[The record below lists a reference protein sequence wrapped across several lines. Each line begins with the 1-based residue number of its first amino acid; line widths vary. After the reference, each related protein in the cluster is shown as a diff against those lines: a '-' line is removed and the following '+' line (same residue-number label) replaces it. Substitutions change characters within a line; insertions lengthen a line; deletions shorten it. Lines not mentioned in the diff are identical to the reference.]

1 MRVGYE
7 DVIKRYGPVLGVD
20 RLHLEIR
27 AGEFIVLLGPSGCGK
42 TTTLRMLA
50 GLENVTSGNIY
61 IGDCCVNEVP
71 PRDRDVAMVFQS
83 YALYPHMTIAENIA
97 YPLRVRRIPRHEIP
111 GRVQKAGELLGI
123 RELLQRKPK
132 ELSGGQRQRVALA
145 RAIVRQ
151 PRVFLMDEPLSNL
164 DAKLRVYMRGE
175 LKRLQYEL
183 GTTTLYVT
191 HDQAEAMTLAH
202 RVAVMESGRLQQ
214 FDTPLNIYER
224 PANKFVAGFMGS
236 PSMNFLD
243 GTLDQAE
250 RKFVSPDVMVAF
262 RSQALS
268 LPHGPTQVVL
278 GVRPE
283 NIKLSV
289 TEFDGGLPATV
300 YVTEALGNE
309 TFVFLNLGKGRIVAR
324 TGPAMRLDME
334 SKVWISFDETKL
346 HFFDPVSGNRLP

>member
-61 IGDCCVNEVP
+61 IGDSCVNEVP

-97 YPLRVRRIPRHEIP
+97 YPLRVRRIPSHEIP

-123 RELLQRKPK
+123 GELLHRKPK

-145 RAIVRQ
+145 RAIVRH

-202 RVAVMESGRLQQ
+202 RVAVMEKGKLQQ

-243 GTLDQAE
+243 GTLNHSE
-250 RKFVSPDVMVAF
+250 RKFVSPDVTVGF
-262 RSQALS
+262 RSLALS
-268 LPHGPTQVVL
+268 LPHGCAHVVL
-278 GVRPE
+278 GIRPE

-289 TEFDGGLPATV
+289 TEFDGGFPATV

-346 HFFDPVSGNRLP
+346 HFFDPVTGNRLP

>member
-1 MRVGYE
+1 MKVVYD
-7 DVIKRYGPVLGVD
+7 DVIKKYGHVVGVD
-20 RLHLEIR
+20 RLHLQIEG
-27 AGEFIVLLGPSGCGK
+27 GEFIVLLGPSGCGK

-50 GLENVTSGNIY
+50 GLETATSGNIY
-61 IGDCCVNEVP
+61 IGEGCVNEVP

-97 YPLRVRRIPRHEIP
+97 YPLRVRRVRRHEIP
-111 GRVQKAGELLGI
+111 GRVEKAGALLGI
-123 RELLQRKPK
+123 GELLQRKPK

-202 RVAVMESGRLQQ
+202 RVAVMDGGKLQQ
-214 FDTPLNIYER
+214 FDTPLNIYEN
-224 PANKFVAGFMGS
+224 PVNKFVAGFIGS
-236 PSMNFLD
+236 PGMNFLD
-243 GTLDQAE
+243 GRIDHAQ
-250 RKFVSPDVMVAF
+250 RKFVSQGLALDLE
-262 RSQALS
+262 SQILS
-268 LPHGPTQVVL
+268 QLHGCENVTL

-283 NIKLSV
+283 DV
-289 TEFDGGLPATV
+289 
-300 YVTEALGNE
+300 
-309 TFVFLNLGKGRIVAR
+309 
-324 TGPAMRLDME
+324 RLRSE
-334 SKVWISFDETKL
+334 EHT
-346 HFFDPVSGNRLP
+346 

>member
-1 MRVGYE
+1 MRVSYE
-7 DVIKRYGPVLGVD
+7 DVIKRYGSVLGVD
-20 RLHLEIR
+20 RLQLEIR
-27 AGEFIVLLGPSGCGK
+27 DGEFIVLLGPSGCGK

-50 GLENVTSGNIY
+50 GLENVTGGNIY
-61 IGDCCVNEVP
+61 IGDSCVNEVP

-123 RELLQRKPK
+123 GELLQRKPK

-202 RVAVMESGRLQQ
+202 RVAVMASGRLQQ

-243 GTLDQAE
+243 GTLDHAE
-250 RKFVSPDVMVAF
+250 RKFVSPDVTLSF

-268 LPHGPTQVVL
+268 LPHGPAQVVL

-289 TEFDGGLPATV
+289 TDFEGGLPATV

-309 TFVFLNLGKGRIVAR
+309 TFVFLNLGKRRIVAR
-324 TGPAMRLDME
+324 TGSATRLDME
-334 SKVWISFDETKL
+334 NKVWISLDETKL

>member
-7 DVIKRYGPVLGVD
+7 NVVKRYGPVLGVD

-61 IGDCCVNEVP
+61 IGESCVNEVP

-97 YPLRVRRIPRHEIP
+97 YPLRVRRVPRHEIP

-123 RELLQRKPK
+123 GELLDRKPK

-145 RAIVRQ
+145 RAIVRH

-202 RVAVMESGRLQQ
+202 RVAVMENGKLQQ

-224 PANKFVAGFMGS
+224 PANQFVAGFMGS

-243 GTLDQAE
+243 GALDHSE
-250 RKFVSPDVMVAF
+250 RRFVSDDVTLAF
-262 RSQALS
+262 RSPALS
-268 LPHGPTQVVL
+268 LPRAPTHVVL

-283 NIKLSV
+283 DVKLSV
-289 TEFDGGLPATV
+289 TEFSGGLPATV

-309 TFVFLNLGKGRIVAR
+309 TFVFLNLGKGRMVAR
-324 TGPAMRLDME
+324 AGPAMRLDIE
-334 SKVWISFDETKL
+334 SKVWISFDEAKL
-346 HFFDPVSGNRLP
+346 HFFDPASGNRLP

>member
-1 MRVGYE
+1 
-7 DVIKRYGPVLGVD
+7 
-20 RLHLEIR
+20 
-27 AGEFIVLLGPSGCGK
+27 
-42 TTTLRMLA
+42 MLA

-61 IGDCCVNEVP
+61 IGDSCVNEVP

-111 GRVQKAGELLGI
+111 GRVKKAGELLGI
-123 RELLQRKPK
+123 LELLERKPK

-243 GTLDQAE
+243 GTLDHSE
-250 RKFVSPDVMVAF
+250 RKFVTPDVTLAF
-262 RSQALS
+262 RSQVLS
-268 LPHGPTQVVL
+268 LPYGPAKVVL

-289 TEFDGGLPATV
+289 ADFEGGLPATV

-309 TFVFLNLGKGRIVAR
+309 TFVFLNLGKRRVVVR

-346 HFFDPVSGNRLP
+346 HFFDPASGNRLS

>member
-7 DVIKRYGPVLGVD
+7 DVIKRYGEVLGVD

-61 IGDCCVNEVP
+61 IGDSCVNEVP

-97 YPLRVRRIPRHEIP
+97 YPLRVRRVPRHEIS
-111 GRVQKAGELLGI
+111 GRVKKAGELLGI
-123 RELLQRKPK
+123 LELLERKPK

-145 RAIVRQ
+145 RAIVRH

-236 PSMNFLD
+236 PSMNFVD
-243 GTLDQAE
+243 GTLDHSE
-250 RKFVSPDVMVAF
+250 RRFVSPDVTLAF
-262 RSQALS
+262 RSQGLS

-283 NIKLSV
+283 DIKLSV
-289 TEFDGGLPATV
+289 NEFEGGLPATV

-309 TFVFLNLGKGRIVAR
+309 TFVFLNLGKRRIVAR

-334 SKVWISFDETKL
+334 SKVWISFEETKL
-346 HFFDPVSGNRLP
+346 HFFDPVSGNRLL